1 MAFILNINE
10 NPIREQAFYNIPSFY
25 IESKGID
32 ILENEEIKVELLN
45 GILGKSK
52 EQ

>member
-10 NPIREQAFYNIPSFY
+10 NPMREQTFYNIPSFY
-25 IESKGID
+25 IESEGIV
-32 ILENEEIKVELLN
+32 ILENEEITVEFLN